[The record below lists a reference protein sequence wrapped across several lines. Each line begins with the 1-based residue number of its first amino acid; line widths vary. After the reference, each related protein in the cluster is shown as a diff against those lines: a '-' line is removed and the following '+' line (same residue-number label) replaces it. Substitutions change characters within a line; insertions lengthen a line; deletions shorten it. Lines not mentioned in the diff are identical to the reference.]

1 MAQDERTAGK
11 LSKVVTCYQ
20 NALYKMRNADPQIA
34 LYQPKYDTAVA
45 ALQKNIDDTTKAQND
60 LSNGQKNLPTL
71 KAQLKQLEAQLFE
84 LKKQLDP
91 TYVLTLDEN
100 TEGSIKY
107 LEKQFN
113 KASSEAHIAQK
124 KLELADKKIRDAET
138 AKSAPIN
145 IYTCT
150 KDAQYKGLK
159 GHDEKGYAYKNP
171 VAYDARKE
179 SLIQTVNN
187 INNDISVAERKLA
200 GIPKSDRTGQ
210 GKQQKVIDDLK
221 VKQKAA
227 QSELDA
233 LKSNTTKT
241 LCYDPAVSIVNNDKN
256 IINLKSQKETTNA
269 ELQSKLDAVKKA
281 EKALETAKEALAEK
295 LKKEEEEKKKEETKK

>member
-1 MAQDERTAGK
+1 M
-11 LSKVVTCYQ
+11 
-20 NALYKMRNADPQIA
+20 
-34 LYQPKYDTAVA
+34 
-45 ALQKNIDDTTKAQND
+45 
-60 LSNGQKNLPTL
+60 
-71 KAQLKQLEAQLFE
+71 E

-113 KASSEAHIAQK
+113 KASSEARIAQK

-150 KDAQYKGLK
+150 KDAQYKGLT
-159 GHDEKGYAYKNP
+159 GHDGKGYAYKNP

-200 GIPKSDRTGQ
+200 GIPRSDRTGQ

-221 VKQKAA
+221 IKQKSA
-227 QSELDA
+227 QSELNA
-233 LKSNTTKT
+233 LRSNTTKT

-256 IINLKSQKETTNA
+256 IINLKSEKETTSS
-269 ELQSKLDAVKKA
+269 ELKNKLDAVKKA
-281 EKALETAKEALAEK
+281 EEELEKAKETLEK
-295 LKKEEEEKKKEETKK
+295 AKEEAKKKETTG